1 MEISARE
8 RLRQKLQKKKKNRE
22 KGKDKT
28 GVTGLTGIDS
38 LDNPDEGNIF
48 DMISQVQSILKSN
61 PEMIS
66 KVNSCVNSL
75 MGNQELMNQL
85 TSSLSSQ
92 TLESNSDSEQSTAVP
107 NESKQ

>member
-1 MEISARE
+1 MESTARD
-8 RLRQKLQKKKKNRE
+8 RLKKKLNQKKKQRG
-22 KGKDKT
+22 KGSEN
-28 GVTGLTGIDS
+28 VTGIAA
-38 LDNPDEGNIF
+38 LDNDESNIF

-92 TLESNSDSEQSTAVP
+92 TLASNSDSEQSTAVP

>member
-1 MEISARE
+1 MESTARD
-8 RLRQKLQKKKKNRE
+8 RLKKKLNQKKKQRG
-22 KGKDKT
+22 KGSEN
-28 GVTGLTGIDS
+28 VTGIAA
-38 LDNPDEGNIF
+38 LDNDESNIF

-75 MGNQELMNQL
+75 MGNQDLMNQL
-85 TSSLSSQ
+85 SSQLSSQ
-92 TLESNSDSEQSTAVP
+92 TLASKSDSEQSDAVS

>member
-1 MEISARE
+1 MESTARD
-8 RLRQKLQKKKKNRE
+8 RLKKKLNQKKKQRG
-22 KGKDKT
+22 KGSEN
-28 GVTGLTGIDS
+28 VTGIAA
-38 LDNPDEGNIF
+38 LDNDESNIF

-85 TSSLSSQ
+85 TSSLSYQ
-92 TLESNSDSEQSTAVP
+92 TLASNSDSEQSTAVP

>member
-1 MEISARE
+1 MEIPARE

-22 KGKDKT
+22 RGNDKT
-28 GVTGLTGIDS
+28 SVTGIPA
-38 LDNPDEGNIF
+38 LDNGDDSNIF
-48 DMISQVQSILKSN
+48 DMISQVQSILKNN

-75 MGNQELMNQL
+75 MGNQDLMNQL

-92 TLESNSDSEQSTAVP
+92 TLASKSDSEQSDALSK
-107 NESKQ
+107 ESKQ